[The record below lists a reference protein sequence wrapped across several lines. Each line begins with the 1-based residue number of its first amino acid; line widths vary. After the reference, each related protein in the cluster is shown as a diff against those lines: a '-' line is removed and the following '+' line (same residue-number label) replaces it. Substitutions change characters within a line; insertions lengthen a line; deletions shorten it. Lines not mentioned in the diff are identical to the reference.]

1 MKQDNGHITI
11 ASDTNV
17 QPHELNTAQ
26 AIATSGFDVEFVR
39 RTWGNRVTS
48 ADAVINGVVWEMK
61 SPQASD
67 RKALERN
74 LRKASHQSPNV
85 IIDSQRLKGASDAE
99 IEKRYVASV
108 LTFEQFVVCGS
119 STDAVRSLTSNT
131 NETIMHTH
139 KAHER

>member
-1 MKQDNGHITI
+1 MKQGNGHITI

-99 IEKRYVASV
+99 IEKR
-108 LTFEQFVVCGS
+108 L
-119 STDAVRSLTSNT
+119 RSICPHIRAIRRLWFINRRRS
-131 NETIMHTH
+131 IIDIKH
-139 KAHER
+139 